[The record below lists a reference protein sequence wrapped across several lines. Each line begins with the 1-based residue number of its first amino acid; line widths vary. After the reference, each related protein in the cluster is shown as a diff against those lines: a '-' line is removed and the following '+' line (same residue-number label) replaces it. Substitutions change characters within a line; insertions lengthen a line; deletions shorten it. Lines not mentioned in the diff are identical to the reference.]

1 MKGTSGIVAYK
12 SLDASRS
19 GYHAWCGRQVKTEQK
34 YHDLKT
40 VYWQHHARLGA
51 PSVVYD
57 IRDLGYSMSERT
69 VGRMLKHFGLRSKI
83 SRKYKHTIDSN
94 HRCLQLQIC

>member
-1 MKGTSGIVAYK
+1 MRDLSLKGTSGIVAYK
-12 SLDASRS
+12 SLDASTS

-40 VYWQHHARLGA
+40 VYCQHHARLGA

-57 IRDLGYSMSERT
+57 IRDFGYSMSERT

-83 SRKYKHTIDSN
+83 SRKYKHTID
-94 HRCLQLQIC
+94 